1 MADRSEPPPNGADHP
16 RECRQQTDVDEQTAA
31 DAQQNGGEQTSTN
44 TQQNGREQTS
54 TDTQRRSGK
63 RLRIAAAALVVI
75 GVLALTAL
83 LALGLT
89 NRSSPTGR
97 SGATRIHKPAPPI
110 NISLYNG
117 GGISPERY
125 AGKPVV
131 VNFWASWCGPC
142 RQEAPL
148 FERLWREY
156 GERGVVFIGVNIQDA
171 HADARAYLSEFGIT
185 YSNGYDEGGRISVDY
200 GVIGIPV
207 TFFINREGIVERR
220 WVGAVREAK
229 LRLWI
234 DELARGAAPSPD
246 DAESANT
253 DEYRP
258 LR

>member
-1 MADRSEPPPNGADHP
+1 MADRSEPPPNGAKPP
-16 RECRQQTDVDEQTAA
+16 RECRPQTDVGEQTSADTQQNVDGQSTMDAQHNGGEQTAA
-31 DAQQNGGEQTSTN
+31 D
-44 TQQNGREQTS
+44 TQPRG
-54 TDTQRRSGK
+54 GK

-110 NISLYNG
+110 NISLYGG

-185 YSNGYDEGGRISVDY
+185 YPNGYDEGGRISVDY

-207 TFFINREGIVERR
+207 TFFINREGVVERR

-234 DELARGAAPSPD
+234 DELARGAAPSGD
-246 DAESANT
+246 DTESANT